1 MQKLNEAQAVA
12 LVAKVRS
19 RKESKD
25 IGEKCAAILIDFM
38 NDDGIVAGTVND
50 DFPNVENATLAG
62 KFRQIVKSESLDELV
77 YVSGSG
83 GRTTLTK
90 LT

>member
-25 IGEKCAAILIDFM
+25 IGERVAGILIDFM

-50 DFPNVENATLAG
+50 DFPNVENATLAS
-62 KFRQIVKSESLDELV
+62 KFRQIVKSESLEELV

-83 GRTTLTK
+83 GKTTLTK